1 MSAEN
6 VELVRSLLPPPD
18 VDVKALVNDDAA
30 ALRQRE
36 AVEHLYDRGVQCT
49 MRFPGMA
56 PVTYPGGIDGLREAW
71 RDWLNH
77 GSSYRVEID
86 DVLDGGER
94 VLVVHR
100 GTGRHNAEGRAGH
113 PQESDDLDDPQGARR
128 AGGLQ
133 RPLRRS
139 AGGDRHQRVARPRLR
154 RAGALPSHAS
164 SRSCGS
170 SRGRLPRAVDADH
183 PRRG

>member
-36 AVEHLYDRGVQCT
+36 AIEHHYDPAVQCT

-56 PVTYPGGIDGLREAW
+56 PVTYPGGLDGLREAW
-71 RDWLNH
+71 RDWLN
-77 GSSYRVEID
+77 SWDSYRVEID

-100 GTGRHNAEGRAGH
+100 GTGRHSTTAEEVTR
-113 PQESDDLDDPQGARR
+113 RR
-128 AGGLQ
+128 ATVWTIRKGL
-133 RPLRRS
+133 
-139 AGGDRHQRVARPRLR
+139 VARVDFNVPYDE
-154 RAGALPSHAS
+154 ALVES
-164 SRSCGS
+164 GITQ
-170 SRGRLPRAVDADH
+170 
-183 PRRG
+183 